1 VKARNLLSLLLLVLL
16 ALIVSEAQAKDG
28 SGKAVQVNCSRGE
41 TITEALQTG
50 HNAPLTIQIYG
61 ICHENVEITR
71 DDVTLL
77 AASTG
82 ATINGPDSTKQ
93 TIYARG
99 SRTVINGLI
108 VTGGYH
114 GVKVTGSADILNST
128 IQKTG
133 HVGIVFYHG
142 GRGLVD
148 HCVINNNPSIGIYI
162 EGASATVTNSTI
174 SSNSDAGINV
184 TLGSGARIGIAD
196 HGEYAGNTIVNNQSS
211 GILVAN
217 GGNAF
222 IGGNTIRG
230 NGTNLSSLRGQYGID
245 IDRATATL
253 VGYNT
258 ISENAGSGIFARAS
272 NVFIGESAFGLPT
285 TGAYANVITG
295 NGVLA
300 PAPTNGGI
308 YGFLGTSLNIR
319 DAAINS
325 NKGNGVA
332 LSTRSTAAIY
342 GGSINNN
349 VGNGIWLTLGGGL
362 LLWETPV
369 AITGNSGVGIIC
381 PDNESSYYGDTS
393 GVSGNT
399 GGQVNCTGF

>member
-1 VKARNLLSLLLLVLL
+1 MKARILLSLLLLVLM
-16 ALIVSEAQAKDG
+16 ALIVCEAEAKHDFD
-28 SGKAVQVNCSRGE
+28 KAVHVNCSRGE

-50 HNAPLTIQIYG
+50 DNAPLTIQIYG

-82 ATINGPDSTKQ
+82 ATINGPDSNKH
-93 TIYARG
+93 TIDVRG
-99 SRTVINGLI
+99 GRTLINGLI
-108 VTGGYH
+108 VTGGYA

-133 HVGIVFYHG
+133 YIGIVFYHG

-148 HCVINNNPSIGIYI
+148 HCVINNNPGHGIYI
-162 EGASATVTNSTI
+162 EGASVTVTNSTI
-174 SSNSDAGINV
+174 SSNSATGIGV
-184 TLGSGARIGIAD
+184 SLGSGARIGITD
-196 HGEYAGNTIVNNQSS
+196 RNEYAGNTIVNNQGS
-211 GILVAN
+211 GIMVAN
-217 GGNAF
+217 SGSAL
-222 IGGNTIRG
+222 IAGNTIQG
-230 NGTNLSSLRGQYGID
+230 NGTNLSSLWGQFGID

-258 ISENAGSGIFARAS
+258 ISENAGSGIYARAS
-272 NVFIGESAFGLPT
+272 NVFIGETAFGLPI
-285 TGAYANVITG
+285 TGAYANVITR
-295 NGVLA
+295 NGALV

-325 NKGNGVA
+325 NKGNGIA

-349 VGNGIWLTLGGGL
+349 MGNGIWLTLGGGL

-369 AITGNSGVGIIC
+369 AITGNSGGGIIC
-381 PDNESSYYGDTS
+381 PDNESSYYGNTI

-399 GGQVNCTGF
+399 AGQVNCTGF